1 MVFQDGP
8 PYSVIQTDA
17 LSPEQVIAFTRLAR
31 YWDLIANSGRFP
43 ASLPLLLKGPSAFAA
58 FADFAS
64 WLWVTIARTSGI
76 SPEALVDAL
85 YAYLIDVRALPAP
98 TVHAAL
104 LADYRGSGAR
114 AKPLVLQSDLTRAK
128 TAQSAVGESFT
139 RHSGRQRRHLAGSDP
154 QPASPSQER
163 SSHAS

>member
-1 MVFQDGP
+1 VHSRFHAT
-8 PYSVIQTDA
+8 ST
-17 LSPEQVIAFTRLAR
+17 

-43 ASLPLLLKGPSAFAA
+43 ASLPLLLQGPSAFAA
-58 FADFAS
+58 FADFS
-64 WLWVTIARTSGI
+64 RWLWVTTTRTSGV

-85 YAYLIDVRALPAP
+85 YAYLTDVRAMPAS

-128 TAQSAVGESFT
+128 TAQSAAGESSS
-139 RHSGRQRRHLAGSDP
+139 RHSVRQRRHLAGLDP
-154 QPASPSQER
+154 QAASPNQER
-163 SSHAS
+163 SPHAA